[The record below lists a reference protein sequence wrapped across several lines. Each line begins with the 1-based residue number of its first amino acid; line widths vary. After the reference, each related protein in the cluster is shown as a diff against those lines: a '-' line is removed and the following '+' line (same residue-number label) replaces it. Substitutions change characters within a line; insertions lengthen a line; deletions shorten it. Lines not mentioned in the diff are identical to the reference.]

1 MIFQNDSK
9 NTKDCL
15 HYSNLKDNTMPQE
28 NHQKPFKNGARN
40 TNKGIKVF
48 IQGMALNNTKGNAM
62 VRNLK
67 DYSIQP
73 FLDDKRNPTI

>member
-1 MIFQNDSK
+1 
-9 NTKDCL
+9 
-15 HYSNLKDNTMPQE
+15 MPQE

-40 TNKGIKVF
+40 TKKGIKVS
-48 IQGMALNNTKGNAM
+48 IQGMASNNTKGNAM

-73 FLDDKRNPTI
+73 FLDDKWNPTVWALH